1 MTNST
6 KSFFNPHLYQYH
18 GGVPDTYNNSNVL
31 TSPLLQNGAMFFPAS
46 SVIAATLHSNAALT
60 SPSPMAIP
68 EASATFQQGTFYNS
82 PLPSPPLSCSGSPRS
97 SCAMSSTGSPRSSC
111 AIPRFGSPGS
121 SCSISDL
128 DSINKNNPQIS
139 NPNIF
144 SCLPDVSLIP
154 KIPLQQ
160 LAASISVPASDNTV
174 SVNIQT
180 SANNSWCQ
188 TLPELRSFVS
198 DYLYPAEV
206 LKSFQRQEASQSS
219 PHLQYQTVPSTSQP
233 SCSRPCTFTNYSPPA
248 LNKSRAGPVK
258 PDRRNRTKFTP
269 EQLDRLETEF
279 LKSEFAVAD
288 RKDALA
294 RELGVP
300 ARTVALWFQNRR
312 AKHKRDQIKT
322 ACELS
327 ESN

>member
-6 KSFFNPHLYQYH
+6 KSFFNPHLYQYL
-18 GGVPDTYNNSNVL
+18 GGVPETYNNPNEL
-31 TSPLLQNGAMFFPAS
+31 RSPLLQNGAMFFPAS
-46 SVIAATLHSNAALT
+46 SVVAVTSPSNAALT
-60 SPSPMAIP
+60 SPAPMEIP
-68 EASATFQQGTFYNS
+68 EASVTFQHGTFYNS
-82 PLPSPPLSCSGSPRS
+82 PLPSPPLSC
-97 SCAMSSTGSPRSSC
+97 TGSPRSSC
-111 AIPRFGSPGS
+111 AIPRSGSPGS

-139 NPNIF
+139 NHNIF
-144 SCLPDVSLIP
+144 SCIPDVSLIP

-180 SANNSWCQ
+180 SAYNSWYQ
-188 TLPELRSFVS
+188 TFPELRSFVS
-198 DYLYPAEV
+198 DYLHPAAKPISSCKV
-206 LKSFQRQEASQSS
+206 LKSLQFAQRQEASESS
-219 PHLQYQTVPSTSQP
+219 PDLQYQTVPSTSEP
-233 SCSRPCTFTNYSPPA
+233 SCSRPFTNYSLPA

-269 EQLDRLETEF
+269 EQLDRLETDF

-312 AKHKRDQIKT
+312 AKHRRDQMKMHT
-322 ACELS
+322 A
-327 ESN
+327 